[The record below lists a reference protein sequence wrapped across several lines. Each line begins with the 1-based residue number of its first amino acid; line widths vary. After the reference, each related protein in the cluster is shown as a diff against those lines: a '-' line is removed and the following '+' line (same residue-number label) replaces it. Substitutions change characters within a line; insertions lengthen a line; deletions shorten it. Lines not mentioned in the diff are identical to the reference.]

1 MTNPTRWT
9 MTDQQIELN
18 NDLDFTLALDESAI
32 SPTEHFDSMINSPEI
47 INTPEKT
54 ATKTDEQKR
63 KMSLFS
69 RIPVTLT
76 LEVASVELPLS
87 ELLTVNN
94 DSVIELDKLAGEP
107 LDIRVNG
114 IMFGQA
120 EVVVINEK
128 YGLRI
133 ININSQNLGELALW
147 AAAFER

>member
-1 MTNPTRWT
+1 MTE
-9 MTDQQIELN
+9 QQIELN
-18 NDLDFTLALDESAI
+18 DDLDFSLALDESAI
-32 SPTEHFDSMINSPEI
+32 SPTEHFDKVINA
-47 INTPEKT
+47 PEKT
-54 ATKTDEQKR
+54 AIKTDEQKR

-76 LEVASVELPLS
+76 LEVASVEIPLS

-133 ININSQNLGELALW
+133 ININSQNLGELAL
-147 AAAFER
+147 